1 MENTSLPEIAYSEAE
16 MAEQKKQKSRNR
28 IFGIVLGLV
37 VVLVTILIVEIV
49 CLITK

>member
-1 MENTSLPEIAYSEAE
+1 MEEKQTLEDVSPEALKAE
-16 MAEQKKQKSRNR
+16 KEQKSRNR

-37 VVLVTILIVEIV
+37 LVLVTILIVEIV